1 MAFKQNIVKNN
12 FPIINKFYHEVNA
25 VIKKMHDI
33 TVGLLEHIDITP
45 KLDLDISIKYMERI
59 LRRPAM
65 NKFWQV
71 MLECKELEKGLSGD
85 QWSIG
90 LVKSVTMEQFYT
102 WDKDDWHERTWDP
115 ISGAEHCAYFEKEL
129 WFELGKRMWRKHR
142 SVFQDNVK

>member
-25 VIKKMHDI
+25 AIKKMHDI

-65 NKFWQV
+65 NKF
-71 MLECKELEKGLSGD
+71 
-85 QWSIG
+85 
-90 LVKSVTMEQFYT
+90 
-102 WDKDDWHERTWDP
+102 
-115 ISGAEHCAYFEKEL
+115 
-129 WFELGKRMWRKHR
+129 
-142 SVFQDNVK
+142 